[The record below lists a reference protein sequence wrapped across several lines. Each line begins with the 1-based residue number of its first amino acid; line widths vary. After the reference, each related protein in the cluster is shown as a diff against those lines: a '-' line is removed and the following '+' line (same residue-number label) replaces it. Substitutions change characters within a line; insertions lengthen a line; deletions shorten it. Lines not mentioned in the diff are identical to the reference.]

1 MINKNFFLLFVTTF
15 LLIVDSSYSQK
26 RKPLTGRKAEFL
38 QKQWYVGIRGGMNL
52 TKADPVQRYS
62 VFSSTAGS
70 DSYTKSYQN
79 FKQPGAVAG
88 IEINFYYHG
97 ITASFQPNYRRQRFI
112 YTNDYEWVDA
122 SNSSNSLTLHYEQD
136 HHLDYIEL
144 PLLIRYDILKKSIKP
159 FVQAGY
165 YYGILNSANKSVT
178 ISGTDYAS
186 GGTNFDQTPI
196 IVGAKDLFIKSSMGF
211 IFGAGVSYDVGNIK
225 LIFDINYRLGTN
237 NITNRKNRFTNNHL
251 AGSGDAM
258 DDIKLR
264 SISFNLGCLF
274 PLRFLNVSH
283 YRAN

>member
-1 MINKNFFLLFVTTF
+1 MINKLLLFLFGTF
-15 LLIVDSSYSQK
+15 LLIGNPAFSQK

-62 VFSSTAGS
+62 VFSSTNGS
-70 DSYTKSYQN
+70 DMYNKTYQN
-79 FKQPGAVAG
+79 FKQPGASTG
-88 IEINFYYHG
+88 IEVTFYYHG
-97 ITASFQPNYRRQRFI
+97 ISASFQPNYRRQRFI
-112 YTNDYEWVDA
+112 YTNDYEWEDA
-122 SNSSNSLTLHYEQD
+122 SNPSNSLTLHYEQD
-136 HHLDYIEL
+136 HHLDYFDL
-144 PLLIRYDILKKSIKP
+144 PILVKYDILKNAIKP
-159 FVQAGY
+159 FVQVGY
-165 YYGILNSANKSVT
+165 YYSILNSATKSVT
-178 ISGTDYAS
+178 ISGTDNAS
-186 GGTNFDQTPI
+186 GGTNFNQPPI

-211 IFGAGVSYDVGNIK
+211 ILGAGVSYDIGNIK
-225 LIFDINYRLGTN
+225 LILDINYRLGTN

-264 SISFNLGCLF
+264 SINFNLGCLF